1 MKKSK
6 RKDLKFVLKA
16 FKNLFHDGETS
27 DTELAISKLELMLE
41 KKKDK
46 CPLLPGQEIYGSNSL
61 EKWVGKFYDQYGYS
75 PIELFREDK
84 GWINASYGGHGRF
97 SDLKYRLTKEAISLL
112 YPDFDCPLFP
122 EEEVDGSDKLSS
134 WAQNHRVR
142 GLSTLVSYNG
152 TEWDDSATGHFRYVK
167 YRLSKDAIKKFYPF
181 LNSEVPQ

>member
-46 CPLLPGQEIYGSNSL
+46 CPLLPGQIVYGSQSL
-61 EKWVGKFYDQYGYS
+61 EKWVCKFYKQYGYS
-75 PIELFREDK
+75 PIELLANGK
-84 GWINASYGGHGRF
+84 WIMAHSGGCNET
-97 SDLKYRLTKEAISLL
+97 KYRLTKETVSLL

-122 EEEVDGSDKLSS
+122 EEEVSGSHELSS
-134 WAQNHRVR
+134 WTQNNHVR
-142 GLSTLVSYNG
+142 ELSPLVFWSG
-152 TEWDDSATGHFRYVK
+152 EEWKDSATGRFRDTK
-167 YRLSKDAIKKFYPF
+167 YKLSEDAIQKFYPF
-181 LNSEVPQ
+181 CNSGVPQ